1 MKVEQTGMDKI
12 KITLDS
18 DLEKATIGKAVQIEL
33 TIEQTAT
40 VGFRTTPEA
49 ARSMLLEM
57 SDAK

>member
-18 DLEKATIGKAVQIEL
+18 DLEKATQIEL

-40 VGFRTTPEA
+40 VGFKTTPEA